1 MQKYCF
7 FVSDII
13 RGIVLGLFGPLHLAL
28 GQKEQGFPTW
38 GTFAYPK
45 GYI

>member
-1 MQKYCF
+1 MPDSIKP
-7 FVSDII
+7 SDAFAFKSQYKQN
-13 RGIVLGLFGPLHLAL
+13 LLD
-28 GQKEQGFPTW
+28 QGFPTW